1 MKCPP
6 SVTNGSPFAAL
17 LRRRSPWHPARS
29 AAAATA
35 RRVQFEDEEL
45 QLKEDNIL
53 APPVQS
59 NPVAPPA
66 AEDADQ
72 WASGDQPRTAR
83 TGREGGTL
91 FERMSS
97 IARGAKGHAEAPPP
111 AAGRERSDPL
121 DIPRFLNKQNNQ

>member
-1 MKCPP
+1 
-6 SVTNGSPFAAL
+6 
-17 LRRRSPWHPARS
+17 
-29 AAAATA
+29 
-35 RRVQFEDEEL
+35 VQFEDEL

-53 APPVQS
+53 TTPVQP

-66 AEDADQ
+66 NEEGDQ
-72 WASGDQPRTAR
+72 WAGADQTPRAAR

-97 IARGAKGHAEAPPP
+97 IARGAKGHAEPPP
-111 AAGRERSDPL
+111 APASSRERSDPL